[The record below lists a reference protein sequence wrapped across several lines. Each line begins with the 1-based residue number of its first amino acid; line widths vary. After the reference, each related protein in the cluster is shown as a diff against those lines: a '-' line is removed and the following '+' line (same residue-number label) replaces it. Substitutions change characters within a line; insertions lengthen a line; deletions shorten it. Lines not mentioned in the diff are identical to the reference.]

1 MGCCREGKDEVV
13 THKMTTEVYMSTKCN
28 MSEAALSKILEAIE
42 TEPSKRTPSFGKQD
56 LEIPHC
62 QGTKLEVGL
71 YDFPGGI

>member
-1 MGCCREGKDEVV
+1 
-13 THKMTTEVYMSTKCN
+13 